1 MVGARTEHPG
11 SPRAYRGV
19 AFQAAAPRA
28 PAVEAG
34 MSMRLLGDR
43 NRSIPRFPGWIPC
56 ATNEGEREEALAPDG
71 ASTREMTRSQPARG
85 CG

>member
-1 MVGARTEHPG
+1 
-11 SPRAYRGV
+11 
-19 AFQAAAPRA
+19 
-28 PAVEAG
+28 

-71 ASTREMTRSQPARG
+71 ASTREVTRSQPARA